1 MMKRQQSMLSFL
13 SVDNKRTR
21 SQAGKNAIRTK
32 LSLLCKLLSFKSEE
46 KIVDF
51 LKSSACVAELT
62 VAAKQS
68 SFVNFFVVRCL
79 KYVPVNCLTGCS
91 KIIAFKNANV

>member
-1 MMKRQQSMLSFL
+1 MHKPF
-13 SVDNKRTR
+13 
-21 SQAGKNAIRTK
+21 K
-32 LSLLCKLLSFKSEE
+32 LSYVSLESEE

-91 KIIAFKNANV
+91 KIIAFKNVNVMFSIQDFQRF